1 MKASLYAIRSRNNGH
16 VKKVKLSGLKQ
27 NNRDLL
33 HKIRQKR
40 LTMVSNG
47 ERKFQRQA
55 YLRQPAKLLWL

>member
-33 HKIRQKR
+33 HKIREKR
-40 LTMVSNG
+40 LENG
-47 ERKFQRQA
+47 LVMESENSKD
-55 YLRQPAKLLWL
+55 KHI